1 MWELRSV
8 SKRCICAAAAF
19 ILNFSIFSQG
29 YSVVERTDL
38 RRYDNG
44 KYIGLTSREVR
55 SFISTCEAPNEYFA
69 NSKQFSDGAWY
80 NGYFYVME
88 ETNRNMQQAAA
99 GIHDSID
106 STFFLSDLG
115 KMTMFL
121 DNGFPTFRSF
131 PTFPE
136 KDFEKL
142 KKGDAW
148 QGTAERAVDPLNK
161 GIITRMPITVLYEN
175 CGSEEYKGEKVL
187 RLKAK
192 WGSNYGISYRDPKGD
207 SSLVKTLGSH
217 NADILVCLSTGDVIL
232 IIDRIDETFIYSD
245 GRQINFK
252 GTLNHF
258 TEYPPAIQKE
268 KMFPA
273 LNRIVAKSQDLGKD
287 SLAVTKGWGE
297 TGSAI
302 ASAKPVTKP
311 VEKTVSKPVKKPA
324 EKIAE
329 TSVSTKN
336 FSYEETSKG
345 LRLSIRDIKF
355 KPDSAEILETE
366 RPRLKEIADVLKM
379 AEGSHF
385 LIEGHTASTGRPQG
399 EQTLSEQRARTI
411 ARELENLGVKAGSFI
426 TKGYGGKKT
435 IGDNNTDSGRALNR
449 RVEITILK

>member
-1 MWELRSV
+1 MLVLKSV
-8 SKRCICAAAAF
+8 SKKCIVAAAVF

-55 SFISTCEAPNEYFA
+55 SFISTCEAPNEYFSRA
-69 NSKQFSDGAWY
+69 KQFSDGAWY

-115 KMTMFL
+115 KMTMFV

-136 KDFEKL
+136 KDFSKL

-207 SSLVKTLGSH
+207 SSLSKTLGSH
-217 NADILVCLSTGDVIL
+217 NADILVRLSTGDVIL

-287 SLAVTKGWGE
+287 ALAKTDGWGE
-297 TGSAI
+297 NASSI
-302 ASAKPVTKP
+302 ASAKPVEKP
-311 VEKTVSKPVKKPA
+311 VEKPVQSSSKKPA
-324 EKIAE
+324 VTAP
-329 TSVSTKN
+329 STKN
-336 FSYEETSKG
+336 FTYEETSKG

-355 KPDSAEILETE
+355 KPDSAEILESE

-379 AEGSHF
+379 ASGSHF
-385 LIEGHTASTGRPQG
+385 LVEGHTASTGRPQG
-399 EQTLSEQRARTI
+399 EQTLSEQRARSI
-411 ARELENLGVKAGSFI
+411 AKELENLGVKAGSFI
-426 TKGYGGKKT
+426 TKGHGGNKP